1 MDKNGIK
8 FQHTGLP
15 DVIKMK
21 NVCQSYDGGK
31 TWIIKDFNLLIEDM
45 PNQGQF
51 VTILGPS
58 GCGKTTIL
66 RYLSGLQTPTSGEI
80 LINDKPLEESIP
92 MVFQLYSSLPWLTV
106 LENVMLPLRLK
117 DENDRKRPNFTRR
130 MLEKVGFK
138 DQNFK
143 EHRELARQMLD
154 KVGLIDQ
161 QRKYA
166 QYPLLSGGQ
175 LQRVAIA
182 RSLIFN
188 PRIILMDEPFG
199 ALDVNTR
206 FQMQMMLTNL
216 WESMESTII
225 FVTHDIQEAVFLS
238 DYIFVMD
245 SNPGRIVQE
254 FHVELP
260 FPRRRE
266 IKKDPMFMELVSRVE
281 DCLFFLKDRITDHL

>member
-206 FQMQMMLTNL
+206 FQMQMMLAKIFLANK
-216 WESMESTII
+216 SSII
-225 FVTHDIQEAVFLS
+225 LVTHDISEAVFLA
-238 DYIFVMD
+238 DWIYIMKA
-245 SNPGRIVQE
+245 NPGRMVTRINVD
-254 FHVELP
+254 FMNDRTRDAKRD
-260 FPRRRE
+260 PRFQQMV
-266 IKKDPMFMELVSRVE
+266 IDVE
-281 DCLFFLKDRITDHL
+281 DTLFGVINGKS